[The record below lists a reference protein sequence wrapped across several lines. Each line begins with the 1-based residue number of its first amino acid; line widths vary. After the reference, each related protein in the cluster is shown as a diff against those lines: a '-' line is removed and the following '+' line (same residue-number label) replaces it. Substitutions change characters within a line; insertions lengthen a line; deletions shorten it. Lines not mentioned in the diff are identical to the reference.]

1 MADRAP
7 FQRNTAVA
15 QRLEGTSRTL
25 ITGHILRKSAKL
37 TEVAAET
44 GVTTPG
50 VETVIDLVKSDA
62 GSTARADGCQMS
74 RQRGYG
80 EHKPSLAWRQP
91 FSVAGLIAQM
101 LTLHSCMSQNT

>member
-62 GSTARADGCQMS
+62 GSTARQTDAKCRDNADM
-74 RQRGYG
+74 
-80 EHKPSLAWRQP
+80 A
-91 FSVAGLIAQM
+91 
-101 LTLHSCMSQNT
+101 NTNRHWLGGNLFPWQG